1 MRPPNDARRAATA
14 PDGTVIFAIGDVHGR
29 VDLLARA
36 TRAIEAQAAETPKR
50 TVAIFLGDYIDRG
63 PGSREVVK
71 HLIALKTR
79 APFELT
85 FLRGNHE
92 QVLLDLVAGKED
104 TPRWLAY
111 GGRETLAS
119 YGAALPARGA
129 PSAPALREIAL
140 KAIPPEHLQ
149 FLAATELMRV
159 LGDYVFVHAG
169 LKPDR
174 LIEEQSEADMLWL
187 RPVAE
192 SPPLWA
198 ETVVHGHTP
207 HPMPFVGP
215 WRIGIDTGAFVTGA
229 LTLLRLEGEKRSFLK
244 AVAHEG
250 DGDVGLA
257 AWEATLD
264 NPDAGLRA
272 PAESGRPL
280 RAFWRRWA
288 R

>member
-1 MRPPNDARRAATA
+1 MPNDARRSALA

-29 VDLLARA
+29 IDLLARA
-36 TRAIEAQAAETPKR
+36 TQAIEARAAETPKR
-50 TVAIFLGDYIDRG
+50 TIAIFLGDYIDRG
-63 PGSREVVK
+63 PGSREVVE
-71 HLIALKTR
+71 HLIALKAR
-79 APFELT
+79 SPFELT

-119 YGAALPARGA
+119 YGTALPARGA

-140 KAIPPEHLQ
+140 KAIPTEHLQ
-149 FLAATELMRV
+149 FLAKTELMRV
-159 LGDYVFVHAG
+159 LGDYAFVHAG
-169 LKPDR
+169 LRPDR

-187 RPVAE
+187 RHAGE
-192 SPPLWA
+192 TPPLWR

-207 HPMPFVGP
+207 LPLPFVGR
-215 WRIGIDTGAFVTGA
+215 WRIGIDTGAFETGA
-229 LTLLRLEGEKRSFLK
+229 LTLLRLEGEHRSFLK
-244 AVAHEG
+244 AVAPEG
-250 DGDVGLA
+250 GGDVVLA

-264 NPDAGLRA
+264 NPDTGVRA
-272 PAESGRPL
+272 PAEPARPL
-280 RAFWRRWA
+280 QAFWRRWA

>member
-1 MRPPNDARRAATA
+1 MRLPNDARRAATA

-29 VDLLARA
+29 IDLLARA
-36 TRAIEAQAAETPKR
+36 TQAIEAQTAETPKR
-50 TVAIFLGDYIDRG
+50 TIAVFLGDYIDRG
-63 PGSREVVK
+63 PGSREVVE
-71 HLIALKTR
+71 HLIALQTR

-92 QVLLDLVAGKED
+92 QVLLDLADGKED

-119 YGAALPARGA
+119 YGAALPAR
-129 PSAPALREIAL
+129 SAPPASALREIAL
-140 KAIPPEHLQ
+140 KAIPPEHLH
-149 FLAATELMRV
+149 FLAATELIRK

-174 LIEEQSEADMLWL
+174 LLEEQSEADMLWL
-187 RPVAE
+187 RPGGE
-192 SPPLWA
+192 TPPLWR

-207 HPMPFVGP
+207 LPLPFVGR
-215 WRIGIDTGAFVTGA
+215 WRIGIDTGAFETGA
-229 LTLLRLEGEKRSFLK
+229 LTLLRLEGEHRSFLK
-244 AVAHEG
+244 AVALEG
-250 DGDVGLA
+250 GGDVGLA

-264 NPDAGLRA
+264 NPDTGVRA

-280 RAFWRRWA
+280 QAFWRRWA